1 MNGLANWIRGHQ
13 ITSFFAITFAISW
26 GLGFSWSAVQHEQY
40 LFLPLAFIAACG
52 PALAGILISAVANV
66 QPKEESRKVSWI
78 AFLVALA
85 VSALVA
91 LAFNVFINDV
101 QLSPALV
108 ILIIIAVVPVAYVIS
123 ASYSRIPAVRNY
135 VSSLTRLRGVWGWS
149 FLALVMLPALILLSV
164 PISNILDGQ
173 PIAENSFPDL
183 SLTLIG
189 LIAIKF
195 LYQLF
200 FFNATGEETGWR
212 GFALPR
218 LQVRTSPLVAALSI
232 ALFWAPWHFF
242 VWQAE
247 GKPVST
253 LQFWVE
259 MYTGHILFSVF
270 LVWICNRAGG
280 SILVAGIAHASAN
293 TAFAFA
299 ALRHL
304 RGVNV
309 IWFVGAL
316 VLVLIDRM
324 WKRLPDDHPVVYK
337 SPDRLPSNSLERTPP
352 RSTTP

>member
-1 MNGLANWIRGHQ
+1 MSGLANWIRGHQ
-13 ITSFFAITFAISW
+13 ITSFFALTFVISW
-26 GLGFSWSAVQHEQY
+26 GLGFSWSAVLKHEQY

-52 PALAGILISAVANV
+52 PALAGIIISAVTNV
-66 QPKEESRKVSWI
+66 QPKEGSRKASWI
-78 AFLVALA
+78 AFFAALAVSMLVALA
-85 VSALVA
+85 N
-91 LAFNVFINDV
+91 FVFINDG
-101 QLSPALV
+101 QLSPAVV
-108 ILIIIAVVPVAYVIS
+108 IIFVIAVVPVAFVIS
-123 ASYSRIPAVRNY
+123 ASHSRIPTVRNY

-183 SLTLIG
+183 SLALIG
-189 LIAIKF
+189 LVAVKF

-218 LQVRTSPLVAALSI
+218 LQVRTSPLVAALII
-232 ALFWAPWHFF
+232 ALFWAPWHLFL
-242 VWQAE
+242 WQAE

-299 ALRHL
+299 ALPHL
-304 RGVNV
+304 KGVNV
-309 IWFVGAL
+309 IWFVAAL
-316 VLVLIDRM
+316 ILILIDRM

-337 SPDRLPSNSLERTPP
+337 SPD
-352 RSTTP
+352 